1 MIQRERVADNIYFF
15 QSDVYADVTAGVVV
29 GSDWA
34 VAIDTLSSPKETLE
48 IRDFIEQ
55 ELQVPVRYVI
65 NTHYHADHSWGNC
78 FFPGALVIS
87 HSLCRELLQT
97 QGIPSLEEAR
107 KHDNAFQ
114 LSKIILPAIPG

>member
-87 HSLCRELLQT
+87 HSLCRELPLT
-97 QGIPSLEEAR
+97 TFLT
-107 KHDNAFQ
+107 
-114 LSKIILPAIPG
+114 IIAVVY